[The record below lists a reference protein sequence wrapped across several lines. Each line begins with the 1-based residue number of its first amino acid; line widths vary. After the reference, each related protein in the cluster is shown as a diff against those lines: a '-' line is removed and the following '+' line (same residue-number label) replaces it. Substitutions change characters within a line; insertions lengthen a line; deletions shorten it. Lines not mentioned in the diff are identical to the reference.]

1 MARLQVSLHAVAR
14 LFTGVKRHI
23 ARLPGSSHASRTGG
37 LFTGLKQRR
46 SLYIGVQSLS
56 PPKHR
61 RKESKRALREH
72 RRTESKPTKT

>member
-23 ARLPGSSHASRTGG
+23 ARLPGSSHASRTTGG
-37 LFTGLKQRR
+37 LFTGVKQRR

-61 RKESKRALREH
+61 RKESKRALRGVKSLRE
-72 RRTESKPTKT
+72 P